1 MPARMDRW
9 GGPRKG
15 AGRKPGFGRDPSE
28 VRSNRVTFTL
38 TDRELTELQALAEKR
53 ELPVG
58 TLAYEYVT
66 KAMRRAK

>member
-1 MPARMDRW
+1 MGRW
-9 GGPRKG
+9 GGSRKG
-15 AGRKPGFGRDPSE
+15 AGRKPGTDPGE
-28 VRSNRVTFTL
+28 VRRNRVAFTL
-38 TDRELTELQALAEKR
+38 TDRELAELKALADKR